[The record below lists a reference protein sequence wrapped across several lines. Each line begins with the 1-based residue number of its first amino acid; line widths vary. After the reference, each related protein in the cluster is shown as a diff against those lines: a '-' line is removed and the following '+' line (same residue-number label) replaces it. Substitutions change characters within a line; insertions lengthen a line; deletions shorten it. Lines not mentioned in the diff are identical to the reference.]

1 MMMNMNKI
9 ITITLAIILFGCSN
23 HDTKFENCAD
33 TMFILTN
40 ELMKQ
45 RMPAEAKPTK
55 EIEEFNAHSYVKKKE
70 YNFYN
75 ALIKICELQYSENP
89 EKFNSKYE

>member
-1 MMMNMNKI
+1 MNKI
-9 ITITLAIILFGCSN
+9 VPITLAIILFGCSN
-23 HDTKFENCAD
+23 HDGKFESCAD
-33 TMFILTN
+33 TMFTLTN

-55 EIEEFNAHSYVKKKE
+55 EIEEFNAHSYAKKKE
-70 YNFYN
+70 YNFYK

-89 EKFNSKYE
+89 EKFNLKYE